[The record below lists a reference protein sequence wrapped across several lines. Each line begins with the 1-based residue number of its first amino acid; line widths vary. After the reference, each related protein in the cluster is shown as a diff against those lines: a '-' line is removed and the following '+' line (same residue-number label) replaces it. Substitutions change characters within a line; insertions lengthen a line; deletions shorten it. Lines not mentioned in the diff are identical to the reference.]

1 MSKACI
7 LCGSNHFEPLFGGRG
22 WRLHRCRGCGLVKTE
37 AKSFLSYR
45 KYHRDQ
51 EYQEFESQFRN
62 IFLKRFYL
70 VKKFVDFGRI
80 LDIGCSTGTLL
91 SLFKKDGWEVWGIE
105 PSQSAT
111 IAEKRGIIVK
121 KTTFEKVDL
130 PQNYFDVVIL
140 NHTLEHLANPLEVV
154 KKVKA
159 VLKNGGLI
167 LIDVPNFG
175 GFSARI
181 LRSRWPYLV
190 PDEHTYQFTQD
201 SLKKILKKAGF
212 RYLFSESRS
221 GIFDYGKPLAEI
233 LGSLLSL
240 KKRFFADTLGL
251 PGALMATVL
260 NQGSSLSM
268 IGKKASRRI

>member
-1 MSKACI
+1 MFKTCI
-7 LCGSNHFEPLFGGRG
+7 LCGSKRFQPLFGGRR
-22 WRLHRCRGCGLVKTE
+22 WRLERCRDCGLVKTE
-37 AKSFLSYR
+37 AESFLSYQN
-45 KYHRDQ
+45 YHRDQ

-62 IFLKRFYL
+62 IFLKRFHL
-70 VKKFVDFGRI
+70 VKKFRDSGRI

-154 KKVKA
+154 RKVKS
-159 VLKNGGLI
+159 VLKKGGLI

-181 LRSRWPYLV
+181 LRSSWPYLA

-212 RYLFSESRS
+212 KYLFSESRS
-221 GIFDYGKPLAEI
+221 GIFDYGNPLGEV
-233 LGSLLSL
+233 LGSFFSF
-240 KKRFFADTLGL
+240 KKRFFADTIGL
-251 PGALMATVL
+251 PGAFIATLL

-268 IGKKASRRI
+268 IGKKAVK